1 MCGSYEKIQSGW
13 EIEIGFKATAKAQY
27 RLANCIRYILYYCFY
42 IISFSLIHL
51 LSVNDS
57 KATAVGGITIVS
69 TGGKFTAGVKNLTW
83 NHNLTAGT
91 NQLLIVSVTTQDKPV
106 SSVTVG
112 GVAMNNTYGSITK
125 SSMEVSIYY
134 LFNPGTGTKQIKVT
148 TSNNT
153 DVAAGSVQL
162 DGVSTGSS
170 FTVTTNSGVGNSASS
185 GSVSTNS
192 ASVVISVLGDIQR
205 NPSVPTYTTVYSTGG
220 THYNTMAMRLG
231 TSSSASIGYTFSS
244 STTWGTVSLSL
255 SSILLLPVTWKSFEI
270 EEHNSVPVANWVTA
284 SETNNDHFEIETSKD
299 GSEFSRYDIVPG
311 NGNSTHDIAY
321 EYKFDKGI
329 REDLY
334 VRIKQVDYDGKFS
347 YSQSRF
353 VKGTKE
359 QSDFLLYP
367 TIVSDH
373 VNIRCSF
380 ENIVLPDRWNIELWI
395 LPEKLFA
402 TDNSMS
408 QNFQIRLLVGSSEM
422 IKGQYFLALYTDAGE
437 MMQKRFL
444 KE

>member
-1 MCGSYEKIQSGW
+1 MKRSNRGG
-13 EIEIGFKATAKAQY
+13 
-27 RLANCIRYILYYCFY
+27 RLRLVSRQRQRLSTGLRIVVGTSFIIAFTL
-42 IISFSLIHL
+42 ISFSLIHL

-112 GVAMNNTYGSITK
+112 GVAMNLAGSITK

-231 TSSSASIGYTFSS
+231 SSSSASIGYTFSS

-255 SSILLLPVTWKSFEI
+255 SSVLLLPVTWKSFEI

-321 EYKFDKGI
+321 EYKFEKGI
-329 REDLY
+329 HEDLY

-380 ENIVLPDRWNIELWI
+380 ENITGQVEYRIMDITGKLIRNGQLDKSELNSGYSLDLP
-395 LPEKLFA
+395 
-402 TDNSMS
+402 
-408 QNFQIRLLVGSSEM
+408 EM